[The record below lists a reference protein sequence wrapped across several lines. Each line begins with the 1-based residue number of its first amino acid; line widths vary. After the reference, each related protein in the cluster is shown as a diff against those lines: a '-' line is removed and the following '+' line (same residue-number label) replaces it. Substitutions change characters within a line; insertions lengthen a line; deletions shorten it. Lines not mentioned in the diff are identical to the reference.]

1 MLKSDIPIRVQK
13 KSEGG
18 GGTAVGSVGNPPRVH
33 EEPRALLSHAVQPG
47 RPVHPPGAG
56 EGAGHPPR
64 RCQHH
69 GSGTGTSSTPSR
81 TEVLVAC
88 TSG

>member
-1 MLKSDIPIRVQK
+1 M
-13 KSEGG
+13 
-18 GGTAVGSVGNPPRVH
+18 GSVGNPPRVH

-56 EGAGHPPR
+56 QGARHPPC

-69 GSGTGTSSTPSR
+69 GSGNGPLQHLQELRS
-81 TEVLVAC
+81 
-88 TSG
+88 